1 MEVLG
6 LLARAALVFGLLG
19 LTLYVVRKVDA
30 GRSSGRGGAVVQV
43 LATQRLA
50 KGASLA
56 VVRIGEATYA
66 LGVTEHSVQMLTP
79 AELPAPAVVPDADD
93 DGPDGPPSFAAALQ
107 AQLGQLVSGRKQ
119 APPAVL
125 APPAGP
131 AHDDAR

>member
-19 LTLYVVRKVDA
+19 LTLYVVRRVDA

-66 LGVTEHSVQMLTP
+66 LGVTEHTVQMLTP
-79 AELPAPAVVPDADD
+79 AELPVPALEDD
-93 DGPDGPPSFAAALQ
+93 DEDPDGRPSFAAALQ
-107 AQLGQLVSGRKQ
+107 AQLGQLVTGRKQ
-119 APPAVL
+119 APPSVLVPPHAGEHAVDPR
-125 APPAGP
+125 A
-131 AHDDAR
+131 